1 MNTATAAAAAKPRQ
15 KNFSSTLYGVEAI
28 RQLRNPYTLVFTLVM
43 PVGMYLLFGGAMPF
57 ASENAGNGNVAY
69 YIMVSMGAFG
79 TATAMSSLCSLAASE
94 VRQGWGRQIAMTP
107 LSTTGYV
114 LTKVASAVSFS
125 ALSVV
130 LVYIAGLATGA
141 EADATWMWFASAA
154 MTLGLGLI
162 FGFWGMG
169 VGLLFNSDSAAA
181 LASIAITV
189 FGFLGNVFMPLDGAM
204 LDFAR
209 FTPMYGFTGLV
220 RWPVTEGYLTNGA
233 SDTLWVLVLN
243 FAVWAVV
250 FFVIAYAG
258 VRRSRRRA

>member
-1 MNTATAAAAAKPRQ
+1 MSTATARTYQ
-15 KNFSSTLYGVEAI
+15 KNFSSTLYGVEAL

-43 PVGMYLLFGGAMPF
+43 PVGMYLLFGGAMPY
-57 ASENAGNGNVAY
+57 ASDNAGNGNVGY

-114 LTKVASAVSFS
+114 MTKVASAVSFS

-130 LVYIAGLATGA
+130 LVYVAGLVTGA
-141 EADATWMWFASAA
+141 QADSAWMWFASAA
-154 MTLGLGLI
+154 LTLGLGLI

-169 VGLLFNSDSAAA
+169 IGLLFNSDSAAA

-204 LDFAR
+204 LQVAR
-209 FTPMYGFTGLV
+209 FTPMYGLTGIV
-220 RWPVTEGYLTNGA
+220 RWPVTEGQLTNGA
-233 SDTLWVLVLN
+233 SDPLWALVLN
-243 FAVWAVV
+243 VAVWAIV
-250 FFVIAYAG
+250 FFVLAYAG